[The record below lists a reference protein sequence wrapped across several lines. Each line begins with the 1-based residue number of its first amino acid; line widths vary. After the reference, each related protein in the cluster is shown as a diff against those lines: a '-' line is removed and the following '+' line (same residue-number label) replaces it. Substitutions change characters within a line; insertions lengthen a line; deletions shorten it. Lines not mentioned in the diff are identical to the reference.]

1 MADAIRTLQAL
12 TWITSN
18 FSGMAIDEVGEHP
31 QELYNEYINMLY
43 ELEEEIPGD
52 ADDYKHITNIVE
64 VMADPAAHN
73 FPRVPAKVKKKIA
86 ARKRRDI
93 REIFTNLDSRVI
105 KTLVSQG
112 RDSSMVTVPEE
123 QLFMMYPKLH
133 YTAGLIHNIT
143 EHTNKFKT
151 KEAILKQL
159 KLYSRMFEKDG
170 LYTQIRNFIAGILN
184 LAKGRISRNFLHKQT
199 VIKAIKDLTS
209 SLQEEN
215 KSRSLPNI
223 TGSPLIGYDVSI
235 LKKAETFMI
244 LISVPVVTKEPRS
257 AYKLIGNEFF
267 FNNQNIGKEWAFK
280 LTISDP
286 KGMSIISPAT
296 EKGLS
301 QILLSQSDLDTC
313 KNIHRT
319 RYCKIKGLTTSKDN
333 DCLSSLYDFNEIN
346 INQYCQIEVEKIV
359 TSSVIKK
366 PKNNYIILSQRDT
379 SVISECDTA
388 NKKNV
393 KKHYILEANQIKGFD
408 LTPEC
413 HTLWTTENY
422 LQVDETGIANTYINR
437 SFPTEK
443 LTSHIFENY
452 PLGIE
457 DQFTQ
462 GLIKNVNSFDQNT
475 LSLDTEEVFNIAISV
490 TSSLMLGLLIG
501 MLRMAAKYV
510 QTNCKCDTRRN
521 QSIINKYS
529 KNLRQK

>member
-1 MADAIRTLQAL
+1 M
-12 TWITSN
+12 
-18 FSGMAIDEVGEHP
+18 G
-31 QELYNEYINMLY
+31 
-43 ELEEEIPGD
+43 
-52 ADDYKHITNIVE
+52 
-64 VMADPAAHN
+64 
-73 FPRVPAKVKKKIA
+73 VKKKIA

-143 EHTNKFKT
+143 EYTNKFKT

-170 LYTQIRNFIAGILN
+170 LYTQIRNFIADILN

-199 VIKAIKDLTS
+199 VVKAIKDLTN

-313 KNIHRT
+313 KNIH
-319 RYCKIKGLTTSKDN
+319 IM
-333 DCLSSLYDFNEIN
+333 
-346 INQYCQIEVEKIV
+346 
-359 TSSVIKK
+359 
-366 PKNNYIILSQRDT
+366 LSQRDT

-443 LTSHIFENY
+443 LTSHIFGNY

-501 MLRMAAKYV
+501 MLRLAAKYV
-510 QTNCKCDTRRN
+510 QKNCKCDTRRN